1 MATSMKSLGLLIN
14 CGDVEQR
21 FHLLSCIM
29 DLYKGLNIFATTPQ
43 EGWDAFADD
52 VFERFILLNELRA
65 EQRDQLRY
73 LQCIGFEK
81 CIKTV
86 DSGSGS
92 NISII
97 EINND
102 SKESKTALWVV
113 AASMCLYDSCYYI
126 ATPKGICDSEIEE
139 VAELFSDDFFKDG
152 CSLHQCL
159 VAYMK
164 KIHSISMDFLLV
176 MPLWG
181 ECNRVSLLLADDEM
195 LLDAVKAL
203 PLNKGKVADYNNKIV
218 FENPFDGPSLGF
230 LE

>member
-43 EGWDAFADD
+43 EGWDVFADD
-52 VFERFILLNELRA
+52 VFERFILLNELGA

-86 DSGSGS
+86 DSGPGS

-113 AASMCLYDSCYYI
+113 AASMCLYDSCHYV

-139 VAELFSDDFFKDG
+139 VAELFSDDFFEDG
-152 CSLHQCL
+152 CSLRQCL

-181 ECNRVSLLLADDEM
+181 GVQSCFTVI
-195 LLDAVKAL
+195 
-203 PLNKGKVADYNNKIV
+203 G
-218 FENPFDGPSLGF
+218 
-230 LE
+230 